1 MGILKAKG
9 AIREVLLS
17 FDVEEFDF
25 PRERGQE
32 ISLDEGVK
40 VSTEGL
46 KKIIGVL
53 DRTGVKA
60 TFFVTGNFAKKKPEM
75 IKRLVTSG
83 HEIGAHGVDHFEPK
97 TTDIKEAKK
106 ILEKKG
112 TGVKVRGW
120 RQPRMMKIDYD
131 ELAKNGYQY
140 DSSVNPAFI
149 PGRYNHLD
157 IPRNPYPIKTKTKDI
172 LEIPVSVAMA
182 IRVPLFW
189 LALHLFPLELYYW
202 LAKNSL
208 KKTGYFATYFH
219 PWEFADLT
227 NYAVVPGYIRCNSG
241 DKLEKRLEQLII
253 RLKADGCSFITY
265 SDYCERLTGVE
276 LTKTK

>member
-9 AIREVLLS
+9 ATCEVLLS

-60 TFFVTGNFAKKKPEM
+60 TFFVTGNFVKKKPEM

-106 ILEKKG
+106 ILEKNV
-112 TGVKVRGW
+112 TGVKVKGW

-131 ELAKNGYQY
+131 ELAENGYQY

-189 LALHLFPLELYYW
+189 LALHLFPLGLYHW

-227 NYAVVPGYIRCNSG
+227 NYTVVPGYIWCNSG